1 MIVAIEQ
8 ISWNQLHLLKLLY
21 ASYIF
26 LWRQA
31 EKAGVFYSADKCFE
45 TRADPSI
52 IFDKQIL
59 KFGRHVCRHLLRDH
73 ARDFGV
79 EFESL
84 RQREIFEISARAQKT
99 IGSHLNIWFI

>member
-8 ISWNQLHLLKLLY
+8 ITCNQLHWLKLLP

-26 LWRQA
+26 LLRQA
-31 EKAGVFYSADKCFE
+31 GRAGVFYSADKCFE
-45 TRADPSI
+45 TGADPRN
-52 IFDKQIL
+52 IFDKQIKSL
-59 KFGRHVCRHLLRDH
+59 DAMFVGILLRDL

-84 RQREIFEISARAQKT
+84 RHCEIFEISARADKK
-99 IGSHLNIWFI
+99 L